1 MKLEIRSLVESEVG
15 GGIIE
20 ALKKE
25 IRVRIAIVRN
35 KNRSRLG
42 ISTKKPKQDPV
53 VGIRD

>member
-1 MKLEIRSLVESEVG
+1 MKLEIRSLDESEVG

-42 ISTKKPKQDPV
+42 IITKKTKQDPV